1 MSDSI
6 ECVGSVYGL
15 SCSLCIYT
23 ILTYVLCVCVC
34 VCVQTIEKQTVD
46 RMKRR
51 HKNIHNEILMEKRV
65 RA

>member
-1 MSDSI
+1 MTASNVWVAYMD
-6 ECVGSVYGL
+6 CPAAYA
-15 SCSLCIYT
+15 Y
-23 ILTYVLCVCVC
+23 ILFSHMYCVCVC